1 MTSVMQNELA
11 FFKSQAVP
19 NVNPR
24 NEFLERVSETLRS
37 EKAGLE
43 EKLLRIEKFDLP
55 FSLDRN
61 ALEVACDNG
70 AIPPFR
76 VQRFSNGWAPAP
88 FGKGMRLSFRPR
100 RLQNNLGAS

>member
-1 MTSVMQNELA
+1 MIFDKDSQLRALHVGYTNMTSVMQNELA

-24 NEFLERVSETLRS
+24 SEFLERVSETLRS

-43 EKLLRIEKFDLP
+43 EKLARIEKFDLP

-61 ALEVACDNG
+61 ALEVACDNE
-70 AIPPFR
+70 
-76 VQRFSNGWAPAP
+76 FSPDLHDFAE
-88 FGKGMRLSFRPR
+88 
-100 RLQNNLGAS
+100 